1 MRRILL
7 GIAVAALFT
16 APTLAA
22 DYPLPAP
29 VARGPIMMPPAIDW
43 NACYLGGNIGWG
55 RDAHHYTS
63 AGGLSEGR
71 TNADGVVAGGQVGCD
86 LQVTS
91 YLVIGA
97 QGLMDWA
104 DANGSNASSVTPA
117 NVFHTSA
124 RWFAT
129 AAGRL
134 GIAVVPALLVYGKGG
149 FGWVGEHNTFTTSGV
164 LTNNDSNNRIL
175 AGIDAGGGFE
185 WKMNPNWSLW
195 VEYDRIFRRT
205 DTVVFSGIGGAS
217 SFQEIVRRD
226 FEKVLFG
233 INYRFG
239 GPVVARY

>member
-1 MRRILL
+1 MHRILL
-7 GIAVAALFT
+7 GIAAAAL
-16 APTLAA
+16 AAIPALAA
-22 DYPLPAP
+22 DMPASIGS
-29 VARGPIMMPPAIDW
+29 GPIMMPPAANW
-43 NACYLGGNIGWG
+43 TTCYFGGNGGWG
-55 RDAHHYTS
+55 RDTHHYTS
-63 AGGLSEGR
+63 AGGLNEGR

-86 LQVTS
+86 VQVTS

-117 NVFHTSA
+117 NVFHTNA

-149 FGWVGEHNTFTTSGV
+149 FGWVGEHNTFTSSGV
-164 LTNNDSNNRIL
+164 LTNNNTNDRIF
-175 AGIDAGGGFE
+175 AGIDAGGGVE

-195 VEYDRIFRRT
+195 VEYDRMFSHT
-205 DTVVFSGIGGAS
+205 DRLVFSGIGGAA
-217 SFQEIVRRD
+217 SFQETVRRD